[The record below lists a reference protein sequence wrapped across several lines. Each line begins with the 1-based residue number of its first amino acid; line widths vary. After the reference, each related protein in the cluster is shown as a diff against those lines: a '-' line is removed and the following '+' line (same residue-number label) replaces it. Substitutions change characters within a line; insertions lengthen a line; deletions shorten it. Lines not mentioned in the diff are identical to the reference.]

1 MIGSDGCGDSVELK
15 TNHAGVDIYRIDNNR
30 RDDPK
35 HTGGTMPEHLFK
47 PRHPVGP
54 SRCNQAGKMMKRTT
68 VLIGLT
74 LLMLSGPVFGQVAAP
89 RMNSLQIESP
99 FPYNPAVLPWS
110 PNTRITLGS
119 ATTSATQSVA
129 GITSDLA
136 SGSGSLVQFRLLG
149 NTISIMAEVLNLG
162 LSIEPALGG
171 GDVSIDNT
179 LVALSYQI
187 GGWLS
192 FGIGSRTNQF
202 SDPISADKSA
212 ATTFGTGVRL
222 WDNFYFG
229 YSVGNISESNSLG
242 ESSRP
247 VSTYGLAIQ
256 WREGPEGMHLEGYV
270 ENRGDTSAPLFIE
283 SEVVT
288 GAIVEAILFNLLFSF
303 ESISNKI
310 SDAAGST
317 VRTVDDSIA
326 SFGWLPEDGFT
337 IGVTIHRT
345 KETDIAT
352 GNATFID
359 TTFLNLG
366 WMF

>member
-1 MIGSDGCGDSVELK
+1 
-15 TNHAGVDIYRIDNNR
+15 
-30 RDDPK
+30 
-35 HTGGTMPEHLFK
+35 MPEHLFK
-47 PRHPVGP
+47 PRYPVGP
-54 SRCNQAGKMMKRTT
+54 SHCIQARKMMKRTT
-68 VLIGLT
+68 VLIVLT
-74 LLMLSGPVFGQVAAP
+74 LLMLSGPVFGQIAAP

-119 ATTSATQSVA
+119 VSTTASQSTA
-129 GITSDLA
+129 GVTSDLA
-136 SGSGSLVQFRLLG
+136 DGSGSLVQFRLLG
-149 NTISIMAEVLNLG
+149 ETISIMAEL
-162 LSIEPALGG
+162 LSTDLTIDPLAGG
-171 GDVSIDNT
+171 GEVTIDNT

-192 FGIGSRTNQF
+192 FGIGSRANQF
-202 SDPISADKSA
+202 TNPTSSEKSA
-212 ATTFGTGVRL
+212 ATTLGAGVRL
-222 WDNFYFG
+222 WDNLYFG
-229 YSVGNISESNSLG
+229 YSVGNISESDALG

-270 ENRGDTSAPLFIE
+270 ENRGDTSAPLPVE

-288 GAIVEAILFNLLFSF
+288 GATVEAILFDLLFSF

-310 SDAAGST
+310 SDATGTT
-317 VRTVDDSIA
+317 VTTVDDSIA

-337 IGVTIHRT
+337 LGVTIHSS

-352 GNATFID
+352 GDTIFID
-359 TTFLNLG
+359 TTLLNLG